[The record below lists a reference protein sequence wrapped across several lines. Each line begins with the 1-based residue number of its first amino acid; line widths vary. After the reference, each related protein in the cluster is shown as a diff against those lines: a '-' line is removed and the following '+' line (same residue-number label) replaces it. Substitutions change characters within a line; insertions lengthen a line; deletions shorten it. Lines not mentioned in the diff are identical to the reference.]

1 MEDSALTALAM
12 DPVFQKLSTLEQV
25 KVQAQVLV
33 PIIRALRKELGKE
46 RADQIVN
53 GALRDWQRR
62 IFESIGSQIK
72 GTAAQKFSAIMSG
85 MAQGIGS
92 DVDFQD
98 PDGNKVD
105 YKDLKPRGESFDFN
119 IVGCRYADF
128 FRKLGE
134 PELGAML
141 LCDGDFDVIDAV
153 GGSEVT
159 LKRTQT
165 IMKGASYCDFRYR
178 MKAGKP

>member
-1 MEDSALTALAM
+1 MDESLAALTM
-12 DPVFQKLSTLEQV
+12 DPVFRKLTTLEQV

-33 PIIRALRKELGKE
+33 PVIRALRKELGKE

-53 GALRDWQRR
+53 GALRDWQRG
-62 IFESIGSQIK
+62 IFQAIGSQINGS
-72 GTAAQKFSAIMSG
+72 GTEKFNAIMSG
-85 MAQGIGS
+85 MAQGIGN

-98 PDGNKVD
+98 PDGNKVT
-105 YKDLKPRGESFDFN
+105 YKDLKPKGERFDFN
-119 IVGCRYADF
+119 ITGCRYADF

-153 GGSEVT
+153 GGSEVSLT
-159 LKRTQT
+159 RSQT

-178 MKAGKP
+178 MKAAK